1 MRVRKKL
8 LLYYLKKVSCK
19 FGIKIINM
27 LLCMRGVKEVS
38 IKINNETFTT
48 LSDYLNDETK
58 VDKVQKAQ
66 IEFKVELI
74 GNLIDLREKMG
85 LSNDNL

>member
-1 MRVRKKL
+1 
-8 LLYYLKKVSCK
+8 
-19 FGIKIINM
+19 
-27 LLCMRGVKEVS
+27 MRGVKEVS